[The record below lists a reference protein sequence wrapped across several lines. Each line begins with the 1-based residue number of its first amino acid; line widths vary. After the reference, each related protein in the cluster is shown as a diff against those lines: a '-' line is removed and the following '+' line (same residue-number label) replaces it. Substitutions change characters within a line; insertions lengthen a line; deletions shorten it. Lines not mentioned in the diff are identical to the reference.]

1 MGWTKA
7 WLESITRSHIGEGKL
22 IVVANR
28 EPYIHRYANGKV
40 ELMRPA
46 GGLTTAL
53 DPVMQAC
60 GGVWVAHG
68 SGDADR
74 VTADA
79 EGRVA
84 VPPDNPTYT
93 LRRLWLTE
101 EQEAGYYYGLANSTL
116 WPLCHQVYRQ
126 PTFDPDHWAVYR
138 EVNEL
143 FAEAVL
149 EEAHGGPAVVFV
161 QDYHFALLPRM
172 LKNARP
178 DLVVAQFWHIP
189 WPSAENFRVCPW
201 NAELL
206 DGMLGNDLLGFHIQN
221 HCNNFLDTVDRIIE
235 SRVCREE
242 FSVSRG
248 GQTTRVRPFPISVDP
263 LLAQDYL
270 GNNWQARVRGLRRR
284 YNLGDRPLI
293 VGVDRVDYTKGIPE
307 RLRAVERLLQHQ
319 PEWIGRFHFVQ
330 LGAPSRNAL
339 PMYRWLNEE
348 IQMLANRINNV
359 YGHQSWQPVIFV
371 NEHSG
376 PHDIYALYR
385 DAAGCVVSSLHD
397 GMNLVAKEFITA
409 RDDEQGV
416 LVLSEFAGAARELTD
431 AVLVN
436 PFDVEKLAAGLH
448 TALTMPVE
456 EQQRRMRR
464 MRTQVSDNN
473 IYRWAGMFLSEAYK
487 LVDDSLQPGSWRSP
501 ENILPIERDGLPLN
515 RNFTH
520 KPDSAVLKYPVRGI
534 VR

>member
-1 MGWTKA
+1 
-7 WLESITRSHIGEGKL
+7 L

-28 EPYIHRYANGKV
+28 EPYIHRYRNGAV
-40 ELMRPA
+40 ELIRPA

-74 VTADA
+74 VTADSQ
-79 EGRVA
+79 GRIG
-84 VPPDNPTYT
+84 VPPDEPTYT
-93 LRRLWLTE
+93 LRRLWLSA

-126 PTFDPDHWAVYR
+126 PTFDPAHWAVYR

-149 EEAHGGPAVVFV
+149 EEARGGPAVIFV

-189 WPSAENFRVCPW
+189 WPNAENFRVCPW
-201 NAELL
+201 AAEVL

-221 HCNNFLDTVDRIIE
+221 HCNNFLETVDRTIE

-242 FSVSRG
+242 FSVSRR

-263 LLAQDYL
+263 GLAQAYL
-270 GNNWQARVRGLRRR
+270 GNNWKARVGALRSQ
-284 YNLGDRPLI
+284 YHLGNRPLI

-307 RLRAVERLLQHQ
+307 RLRAVEWLLQHQ

-330 LGAPSRNAL
+330 LGAPSRTNL
-339 PMYRWLNEE
+339 PEYRSLNDE
-348 IQMLANRINNV
+348 IQTLANRINEE
-359 YGHQSWQPVIFV
+359 YGQESWQPVVFV
-371 NEHSG
+371 NEHCG
-376 PHDIYALYR
+376 PLEIYALYR
-385 DAAGCVVSSLHD
+385 EAAGCVVSSLHD

-409 RDDEQGV
+409 RNDERGV

-431 AVLVN
+431 AILVN
-436 PFDVEKLAAGLH
+436 PFDVEQLAAGLH
-448 TALTMPVE
+448 SALIMPVE

-464 MRTQVSDNN
+464 MRTQVDDNN
-473 IYRWAGMFLSEAYK
+473 IYRWAGMLLSEACK
-487 LVDDSLQPGSWRSP
+487 LVDDTPRLSLGESP
-501 ENILPIERDGLPLN
+501 ENLLPREHDG
-515 RNFTH
+515 FS
-520 KPDSAVLKYPVRGI
+520 PDRHHARTSNAAAVLKNPAWGVAR
-534 VR
+534 

>member
-1 MGWTKA
+1 MSWTKE
-7 WLESITRSHIGEGKL
+7 WLETLARSRMAGAKL
-22 IVVANR
+22 IVVSNR
-28 EPYIHRYANGKV
+28 EPYIHRRQHGEA

-74 VTADA
+74 MTADA
-79 EGRVA
+79 TGRIA
-84 VPPDNPTYT
+84 VPPGEPSYT
-93 LRRLWLTE
+93 LRRVWLNEAE
-101 EQEAGYYYGLANSTL
+101 ELGYYYGLANSTL

-126 PTFDPDHWAVYR
+126 PTFDPAHWAVYR
-138 EVNEL
+138 EVNAL
-143 FAEAVL
+143 FAETVL
-149 EEAHGGPAVVFV
+149 EEAEGGPAVVFV

-189 WPSAENFRVCPW
+189 WPNTENFRVCPW
-201 NAELL
+201 ASELL

-221 HCNNFLDTVDRIIE
+221 HCNNFLETVDRIIE

-242 FSVSRG
+242 FSVSRK

-263 LLAQDYL
+263 GLARDYL
-270 GNNWQARVRGLRRR
+270 GDTWKTRVEALRSRYQLAR
-284 YNLGDRPLI
+284 RPLI

-307 RLRAVERLLQHQ
+307 RLRAVEWLLQHH
-319 PEWIGRFHFVQ
+319 PEWVGGFHFVQ
-330 LGAPSRNAL
+330 LGAPSRTVL
-339 PMYRWLNEE
+339 PEYQWLNDE
-348 IQMLANRINNV
+348 ILGLANRINRM
-359 YGHQSWQPVIFV
+359 YGNESWQPVVFV
-371 NEHSG
+371 NEHCE
-376 PHDIYALYR
+376 PRDIYPLYR
-385 DAAGCVVSSLHD
+385 EAAGCVVSSLHD

-431 AVLVN
+431 AILVN
-436 PFDVEKLAAGLH
+436 PFDVEKLAAGIH
-448 TALTMPVE
+448 SALTMPAE

-464 MRTQVSDNN
+464 MRAHIDDNN
-473 IYRWAGMFLSEAYK
+473 IYRWAGMFLQEVYK
-487 LVDDSLQPGSWRSP
+487 LVDDSLQADGSPANSP
-501 ENILPIERDGLPLN
+501 QCEGAREPQD
-515 RNFTH
+515 RNATR
-520 KPDSAVLKYPVRGI
+520 KYSSRVLKYSA
-534 VR
+534 